1 MISMSLSETICVLT
15 AFGGACIPNGSWEHQ
30 TFVFQPHCC
39 ISCHQNFGVC
49 IQKAVR
55 AQMRAATSLQMQGCG
70 NQHWDTSCFFSFF
83 NFLKTK
89 QWRITQRGY
98 RYGTDNC
105 WQLTSRPDSSSDLI
119 SDLASSFSSY
129 VPLSGAVP
137 RAEQL
142 PPALGNCAQRAPC
155 LPGQP
160 RAEDT
165 VPSPCPGA
173 GQTQATSWLWARA
186 RQRQAAGTAGGSED
200 SRMGEQHGARSSA
213 GRMRGT
219 GWLNPC
225 HQGHKH
231 FPEWSRPAKHPQQ
244 PLTTRRSNGN
254 CCNWLLPLQ
263 GK

>member
-1 MISMSLSETICVLT
+1 MISVSLSETICVLT
-15 AFGGACIPNGSWEHQ
+15 AFGGACIPCIPNGSWEHQ
-30 TFVFQPHCC
+30 TFVFQPHSC

-49 IQKAVR
+49 SRKAVR

-119 SDLASSFSSY
+119 SDLASSFSGY

-142 PPALGNCAQRAPC
+142 PPALGNCAQPAPC

-165 VPSPCPGA
+165 VPSPCPGLA
-173 GQTQATSWLWARA
+173 RHKPPPGCGPGRGSARLQGPQTAPRTEGW
-186 RQRQAAGTAGGSED
+186 
-200 SRMGEQHGARSSA
+200 RSSTVPA
-213 GRMRGT
+213 AQWG
-219 GWLNPC
+219 GWEAL
-225 HQGHKH
+225 G
-231 FPEWSRPAKHPQQ
+231 
-244 PLTTRRSNGN
+244 G
-254 CCNWLLPLQ
+254 
-263 GK
+263 